1 MELINKYQ
9 TLIMKKNTLVLLLLL
24 ISSCIFAQKLKIDK
38 GEIKLDEKT
47 VAYIEGKKPLFKIM
61 NLDKSYAVNV
71 ELKFMDDGA
80 FGKRWM
86 IVKSEKTGKSNEV
99 NFVKFSPQNQEKSTV
114 QAFIDKSFL
123 TAEGLNSDM
132 VESYIN
138 GESTGVSAK
147 IKQEQN
153 DINKEKEY
161 MDSFQLT
168 IDDTG
173 VIYSAKANN
182 PDPNDKRIGYV
193 KMTSPSNNGELMYE
207 IMDLDHYLIA
217 TWFAKLGTISGY
229 SSFLNQQL
237 FTFDKKVINAKF
249 DNSGNPIG
257 YKMSKDITALNIVR
271 ALITNGYTLQHQGKA
286 AITEMRTEQIK
297 EQQQRVIT
305 ERSNSANIYE
315 QNGYVINEKGEK
327 RTGPITAEFESIKAE
342 SSSGMADMTAY
353 GKTVVL
359 KYNNE
364 KGREKTEIF
373 KSKNG
378 IRFCLDS
385 GGCYLGLKT
394 IGNTMVAAGS
404 LNSLSFDFSSF
415 YKILYEKEGYLVLV
429 DPLVPADFI
438 IKIPNQEKGLY
449 TNKSSLDKLKKN
461 ITEYLKCDSFVF
473 ENYDFKTLDGLVKVL
488 EEHKSKCSK

>member
-1 MELINKYQ
+1 M
-9 TLIMKKNTLVLLLLL
+9 LVLLLLL
-24 ISSCIFAQKLKIDK
+24 ISICSFAQKIKIDN

-47 VAYIEGKKPLFKIM
+47 VAYIEGKKPNFKIS
-61 NLDKSYAVNV
+61 NLDKNYIITVQLKQIVPVPAVPIMEIRN
-71 ELKFMDDGA
+71 E
-80 FGKRWM
+80 
-86 IVKSEKTGKSNEV
+86 STGKLNELEFTDGKF
-99 NFVKFSPQNQEKSTV
+99 NPFNHEKNLVKALIEHNYLNT
-114 QAFIDKSFL
+114 D
-123 TAEGLNSDM
+123 GLNKD
-132 VESYIN
+132 VLENFIN
-138 GESTGVSAK
+138 GTPTGVSAK
-147 IKQEQN
+147 LLGTKN
-153 DINKEKEY
+153 EK
-161 MDSFQLT
+161 DQADQLVNSYQLS
-168 IDDTG
+168 IDDAG
-173 VIYSAKANN
+173 VIYSIKANN

-207 IMDLDHYLIA
+207 IMDLDNYLIA
-217 TWFAKLGTISGY
+217 TWFAKAGMVSGY

-257 YKMSKDITALNIVR
+257 YKMSKDITVLNIVR

-286 AITEMRTEQIK
+286 AITAMRTEQIK
-297 EQQQRVIT
+297 EQEKRVIT

-315 QNGYVINEKGEK
+315 QNGYVIDEKGEK

-359 KYNNE
+359 KYSNE

-385 GGCYLGLKT
+385 GECYLGLKT
-394 IGNTMVAAGS
+394 IGNTMAAAGS
-404 LNSLSFDFSSF
+404 LNALSFDFSSF
-415 YKILYEKEGYLVLV
+415 YKILYEKDGYLVLV

-488 EEHKSKCSK
+488 EEYKNNCNK